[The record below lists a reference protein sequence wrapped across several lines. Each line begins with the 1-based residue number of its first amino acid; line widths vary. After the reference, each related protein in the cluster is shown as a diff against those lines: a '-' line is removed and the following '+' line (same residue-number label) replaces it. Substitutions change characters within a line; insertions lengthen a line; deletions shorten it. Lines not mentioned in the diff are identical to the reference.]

1 MKTLLFFTLML
12 LAATCT
18 KDDDYQKYIWLVN
31 NSNNSFTAVPS
42 FYSPDTAFNTFRGSY
57 DVLPN
62 QRNPLG
68 SKIGW
73 RNRINGIKDKTLII
87 FLVDLDT
94 LSSYNIDEI
103 MSEYRITKR
112 YDLTVEELESMDWT
126 ITYP

>member
-42 FYSPDTAFNTFRGSY
+42 FDSPDTSFNSFRGSY

-73 RNRINGIKDKTLII
+73 RNRIKNIEDSTLIL
-87 FLVDLDT
+87 FLVDRDT
-94 LSSYNIDEI
+94 LSTHSFEDI

-126 ITYP
+126 ISYP